1 MNEVTMEKIIKNIEY
16 LLVEDNP
23 NDAELFLRALKKI
36 INTDNLLLLEDG
48 EAALNFLTENET
60 STIKAQNKQ
69 IKAIFLDLKLPKVNG
84 LEILKIIK
92 SDIVMQK
99 IPVIVFTS
107 SQEDFDIK
115 TAYELGVNSYVVK
128 PMEYKKFTD
137 TITSLG
143 NYWINLNETS
153 V

>member
-1 MNEVTMEKIIKNIEY
+1 MEKIIKNIEY

>member
-1 MNEVTMEKIIKNIEY
+1 MEKIIKNIEY

-92 SDIVMQK
+92 SDIVLQK

-128 PMEYKKFTD
+128 PMEYKKFTE

>member
-1 MNEVTMEKIIKNIEY
+1 METKFKNIEY

-36 INTDNLLLLEDG
+36 INTENLLLLEDG
-48 EAALNFLTENET
+48 EAALNFLLKQEKNNFQTY
-60 STIKAQNKQ
+60 NKQ
-69 IKAIFLDLKLPKVNG
+69 IKAIFLDLKLPKING

-92 SDIVMQK
+92 SDIILSK

-107 SQEDFDIK
+107 SKEDLDIK
-115 TAYELGVNSYVVK
+115 TAYELGANSYVVK
-128 PMEYKKFTD
+128 PMEYKQYTD

-143 NYWINLNETS
+143 SYWINLNETS
-153 V
+153 I

>member
-1 MNEVTMEKIIKNIEY
+1 MEKIIKNIEY

-92 SDIVMQK
+92 SDTVLQK

-128 PMEYKKFTD
+128 PMEYKKFTE

>member
-1 MNEVTMEKIIKNIEY
+1 MEKIIKNIEY
-16 LLVEDNP
+16 LLVEDKP

-92 SDIVMQK
+92 SDIVLQK

-107 SQEDFDIK
+107 SKEDFDIK
-115 TAYELGVNSYVVK
+115 TAYKLGVNSYVVK
-128 PMEYKKFTD
+128 PMDYKKFTD

>member
-1 MNEVTMEKIIKNIEY
+1 MEKIIKNIEY

-92 SDIVMQK
+92 SDIVLQK

>member
-1 MNEVTMEKIIKNIEY
+1 MEKIIKNIEY

-69 IKAIFLDLKLPKVNG
+69 IKAIFLDLKLPKING

-92 SDIVMQK
+92 SDIVLQK

>member
-1 MNEVTMEKIIKNIEY
+1 MEKIIKNIEY

-92 SDIVMQK
+92 SDTVLQK